1 MVSFFFL
8 SNFPIIRK
16 NVLFLYNMLVKI
28 IRGGK
33 HMKVKLSTKTFVKE
47 LDKVNLAIDA
57 MVPLPALKSIKMTVD
72 EDSITLLSSNT
83 DITIQSVYE
92 NDDLEVIETGEVL
105 VPALIFSNII
115 KKLNGENI
123 TVTMEGTVLTVK
135 GKKSKY
141 QVNTIRVDDYPNID
155 ISNDGTAFDI
165 DSKLLSSILGETSYA
180 VSKSEIKPIL
190 TGVNLVYSKAN
201 KRLITAA
208 TDGYRL
214 AKIKTD
220 ITSDGDDFNIII
232 PEKAVKKVLKIIKN
246 LDDDKN
252 FKMTVSL
259 KKVSI
264 QTGNILIIF
273 RLVDGSYPDT
283 NQLVPNSFNT
293 MVEVDKGSLIE
304 SIKRVSLIAND
315 QNENYVK
322 ITLKN
327 NTLILETR
335 TLEVGNAQDFIS
347 DVKVSGKEKEF
358 EETFSVRF
366 ILDALA
372 NINSDGMVRLYRVGA
387 LKPYVFNAPEKKG
400 IHLILP
406 VRAH

>member
-1 MVSFFFL
+1 
-8 SNFPIIRK
+8 
-16 NVLFLYNMLVKI
+16 
-28 IRGGK
+28 
-33 HMKVKLSTKTFVKE
+33 MKVKLSTKTFVKE

-201 KRLITAA
+201 KRLITSA

-283 NQLVPNSFNT
+283 NRLVPNSFNT

>member
-1 MVSFFFL
+1 
-8 SNFPIIRK
+8 
-16 NVLFLYNMLVKI
+16 
-28 IRGGK
+28 
-33 HMKVKLSTKTFVKE
+33 MKVKLSTKTFVKE

-283 NQLVPNSFNT
+283 NRLVPNSFNT

>member
-1 MVSFFFL
+1 
-8 SNFPIIRK
+8 
-16 NVLFLYNMLVKI
+16 
-28 IRGGK
+28 
-33 HMKVKLSTKTFVKE
+33 MKVKLSTKTFVKE

-92 NDDLEVIETGEVL
+92 SDDLEVIETGEVL

-246 LDDDKN
+246 FDDDKN

-264 QTGNILIIF
+264 QTGNILLIF

-283 NQLVPNSFNT
+283 NRLVPNSFNT

>member
-1 MVSFFFL
+1 
-8 SNFPIIRK
+8 
-16 NVLFLYNMLVKI
+16 
-28 IRGGK
+28 
-33 HMKVKLSTKTFVKE
+33 MKVKLSTKTFVKE

-92 NDDLEVIETGEVL
+92 SDDLEVIETGEVL

-246 LDDDKN
+246 FDDDKN

-264 QTGNILIIF
+264 QTGNILLIF

-283 NQLVPNSFNT
+283 NRLVPNSFNT

-347 DVKVSGKEKEF
+347 DVKVPGKEKEF

>member
-1 MVSFFFL
+1 
-8 SNFPIIRK
+8 
-16 NVLFLYNMLVKI
+16 
-28 IRGGK
+28 
-33 HMKVKLSTKTFVKE
+33 MKVKLSTKTFVKE

-92 NDDLEVIETGEVL
+92 SDDLEVIETGEVL

-283 NQLVPNSFNT
+283 NRLVPNSFNT

>member
-1 MVSFFFL
+1 
-8 SNFPIIRK
+8 
-16 NVLFLYNMLVKI
+16 
-28 IRGGK
+28 
-33 HMKVKLSTKTFVKE
+33 MKVKLSTKTFVKE

-141 QVNTIRVDDYPNID
+141 QVDTIRVDDYPNID

-283 NQLVPNSFNT
+283 NRLVPNSFNT

>member
-1 MVSFFFL
+1 
-8 SNFPIIRK
+8 
-16 NVLFLYNMLVKI
+16 
-28 IRGGK
+28 
-33 HMKVKLSTKTFVKE
+33 MKVKLSTKTFVKE

-57 MVPLPALKSIKMTVD
+57 MVPLPALKSIKMTVN

-92 NDDLEVIETGEVL
+92 SDDLEVIETGEAL

-190 TGVNLVYSKAN
+190 TGVNLVYSKPN

-283 NQLVPNSFNT
+283 NRLVPNSFNT

-372 NINSDGMVRLYRVGA
+372 NISSDGTVHLYRVGA

>member
-1 MVSFFFL
+1 
-8 SNFPIIRK
+8 
-16 NVLFLYNMLVKI
+16 
-28 IRGGK
+28 
-33 HMKVKLSTKTFVKE
+33 MKVKLSTKTFVKE

-57 MVPLPALKSIKMTVD
+57 MVPLPALKSIKMTVN

-92 NDDLEVIETGEVL
+92 SDDLEVIETGEVL

-115 KKLNGENI
+115 KKLNDENI

-190 TGVNLVYSKAN
+190 TGVNLVYSKPN

-283 NQLVPNSFNT
+283 NRLVPNSFNT

-372 NINSDGMVRLYRVGA
+372 NISSDGTVHLYRVGA

>member
-1 MVSFFFL
+1 
-8 SNFPIIRK
+8 
-16 NVLFLYNMLVKI
+16 
-28 IRGGK
+28 
-33 HMKVKLSTKTFVKE
+33 MKVKLSTKTFVKE

-92 NDDLEVIETGEVL
+92 SDDLEVIETGEVL
-105 VPALIFSNII
+105 VPSLIFSNII

-246 LDDDKN
+246 FDDDKN

-283 NQLVPNSFNT
+283 NRLVPNSFNT

>member
-1 MVSFFFL
+1 
-8 SNFPIIRK
+8 
-16 NVLFLYNMLVKI
+16 
-28 IRGGK
+28 
-33 HMKVKLSTKTFVKE
+33 MKVKLSTKTFVKE

-92 NDDLEVIETGEVL
+92 SDDLEVIETGEVL

-190 TGVNLVYSKAN
+190 TGVNLVYSKPN

-283 NQLVPNSFNT
+283 NRLVPNSFNT

-372 NINSDGMVRLYRVGA
+372 NISSDGTVHLYRVGA

>member
-1 MVSFFFL
+1 
-8 SNFPIIRK
+8 
-16 NVLFLYNMLVKI
+16 
-28 IRGGK
+28 
-33 HMKVKLSTKTFVKE
+33 MKVKLSTKTFVKE

-57 MVPLPALKSIKMTVD
+57 MVPLPALKSIKMTVN

-92 NDDLEVIETGEVL
+92 SDDLEVIETGEAL

-264 QTGNILIIF
+264 QTRNILIIF

-283 NQLVPNSFNT
+283 NRLVPNSFNT

>member
-1 MVSFFFL
+1 
-8 SNFPIIRK
+8 
-16 NVLFLYNMLVKI
+16 
-28 IRGGK
+28 
-33 HMKVKLSTKTFVKE
+33 MKVKLSTKTFVKE

-92 NDDLEVIETGEVL
+92 SDDLEVIETGEAL

-264 QTGNILIIF
+264 QTRNILIIF

-283 NQLVPNSFNT
+283 NRLVPNSFNT
-293 MVEVDKGSLIE
+293 VVEVDKGSLIE

-372 NINSDGMVRLYRVGA
+372 NISSDGTVRLYRVGA

>member
-1 MVSFFFL
+1 
-8 SNFPIIRK
+8 
-16 NVLFLYNMLVKI
+16 
-28 IRGGK
+28 
-33 HMKVKLSTKTFVKE
+33 MKVKLSTKTFVKE

-92 NDDLEVIETGEVL
+92 SDDLEVIETGEVL

-115 KKLNGENI
+115 KKLNDENI

-190 TGVNLVYSKAN
+190 TGVNLVYSKPN

-283 NQLVPNSFNT
+283 NRLVPNSFNT
-293 MVEVDKGSLIE
+293 VVEVDKGSLIE

-372 NINSDGMVRLYRVGA
+372 NISSDGTVHLYRVGA

>member
-1 MVSFFFL
+1 
-8 SNFPIIRK
+8 
-16 NVLFLYNMLVKI
+16 
-28 IRGGK
+28 
-33 HMKVKLSTKTFVKE
+33 MKVKLSTKTFVKE

>member
-1 MVSFFFL
+1 
-8 SNFPIIRK
+8 
-16 NVLFLYNMLVKI
+16 
-28 IRGGK
+28 
-33 HMKVKLSTKTFVKE
+33 MKVKLSTKTFVKE

-92 NDDLEVIETGEVL
+92 SDDLEVIETGEVL

-115 KKLNGENI
+115 KKLNDENI

-190 TGVNLVYSKAN
+190 TGVNLVYSKPN

-283 NQLVPNSFNT
+283 NRLVPNSFNT
-293 MVEVDKGSLIE
+293 VVEVDKGSLIE

-335 TLEVGNAQDFIS
+335 TLEVGNAQDFIF

-372 NINSDGMVRLYRVGA
+372 NISSDGTVHLYRVGA

>member
-1 MVSFFFL
+1 
-8 SNFPIIRK
+8 
-16 NVLFLYNMLVKI
+16 
-28 IRGGK
+28 
-33 HMKVKLSTKTFVKE
+33 MKVKLSTKTFVKE

-57 MVPLPALKSIKMTVD
+57 MVPLPALKSIKMTVN

-92 NDDLEVIETGEVL
+92 SDDLEVIETGEAL

-264 QTGNILIIF
+264 QTRNILIIF

-283 NQLVPNSFNT
+283 NRLVPNSFNT

-406 VRAH
+406 VRHIKNVFI

>member
-1 MVSFFFL
+1 
-8 SNFPIIRK
+8 
-16 NVLFLYNMLVKI
+16 
-28 IRGGK
+28 
-33 HMKVKLSTKTFVKE
+33 MKVKLSTKTFVKE

-92 NDDLEVIETGEVL
+92 SDDLEVIETGEVL

-190 TGVNLVYSKAN
+190 TGVNLVYSKPN

-283 NQLVPNSFNT
+283 NRLVPNSFNT

>member
-1 MVSFFFL
+1 
-8 SNFPIIRK
+8 
-16 NVLFLYNMLVKI
+16 
-28 IRGGK
+28 
-33 HMKVKLSTKTFVKE
+33 MKVKLSTKTFVKE

-92 NDDLEVIETGEVL
+92 SDDLEVIETGEVL

-115 KKLNGENI
+115 KKLNDENI

-190 TGVNLVYSKAN
+190 TGVNLVYSKPN

-283 NQLVPNSFNT
+283 NRLVPNSFNT
-293 MVEVDKGSLIE
+293 MVEVDKESLIE

-372 NINSDGMVRLYRVGA
+372 NISSDGTVHLYRVGA